1 MKRLTIEEVY
11 LLSEIADKIDV
22 KVDLPDIK
30 GKNKDEIALL
40 QEQLGKKLMLQMFR
54 KMYKAKNEISELI
67 KMVTEKEASTLS
79 IKELKENITEILKQE
94 GIMDFFK

>member
-11 LLSEIADKIDV
+11 LLSEIADKIDINI
-22 KVDLPDIK
+22 DMPDTK
-30 GKNKDEIALL
+30 GKSESEIALL

-54 KMYKAKNEISELI
+54 RMHKAKAEISELI

-79 IKELKENITEILKQE
+79 IKELKENITEILRQE